1 MFTVTTFFISP
12 PSHASSLPGVFL
24 LLNALALLRYLQSS
38 LTGRQFK
45 TVFLAGVVLSAGAV
59 FTGVVLLTYLGYI
72 APWSGRFYSLYD
84 TG

>member
-1 MFTVTTFFISP
+1 M
-12 PSHASSLPGVFL
+12 FL

-38 LTGRQFK
+38 LTGGQFK
-45 TVFLAGVVLSAGAV
+45 KLFLVGVVSSAGAV
-59 FTGVVLLTYLGYI
+59 FAGVVLLTYLGYV